1 MLSSEIV
8 NALGKPGIVVNGIA
22 IKPGKTTAVGFV
34 DGKPVFFLPEDPTV
48 ALLLYVL
55 FIKSLVQRLG
65 GRPVSVIKTVKA
77 LSGSRMFSA
86 KGHRK
91 FIMVKLSFDKNCRLI
106 ADPVDTTG
114 YLSALIEACGFI
126 EITENKNYI
135 DIDQEVEVYL
145 FRGYASNASSF

>member
-1 MLSSEIV
+1 
-8 NALGKPGIVVNGIA
+8 
-22 IKPGKTTAVGFV
+22 
-34 DGKPVFFLPEDPTV
+34 
-48 ALLLYVL
+48 
-55 FIKSLVQRLG
+55 
-65 GRPVSVIKTVKA
+65 
-77 LSGSRMFSA
+77 MFSA

-126 EITENKNYI
+126 EVTENKNYI